1 MDTSRYI
8 SKTSLGTLP
17 NAILTDHS
25 YKENGAKEKN
35 KTHYE
40 GGLPSILDTQGL
52 EEAWASRTPS
62 LGVASHGSRWQGS
75 SRDLCAGLTYKL
87 GKKTAQ
93 LGDTAEGPRVMPGR
107 HPPPLPPCRWQVRCW
122 SRCAGRPAKDPG
134 MQLLIGASLWEGHSQ
149 GWCQARGALSQVPQ
163 PPLRF
168 AGASSHVS
176 SFPTP
181 SRSQPSQGQ
190 TLGRMG
196 APVPP
201 LAFASLTSITQR
213 THGCP
218 AAQEGASRSCLHG
231 KATGEPSARRSDSR
245 RVSVGTAWDA
255 NRQRRGKTSSEA
267 AQSALAALTDTTD
280 QRLVNSTLSF
290 HASGSGGWR
299 SKIKA
304 SADPVSGE
312 NPPPGS

>member
-1 MDTSRYI
+1 MIRRPPRSTQA
-8 SKTSLGTLP
+8 KTLFPYTTLFRS
-17 NAILTDHS
+17 TTT
-25 YKENGAKEKN
+25 E
-35 KTHYE
+35 
-40 GGLPSILDTQGL
+40 
-52 EEAWASRTPS
+52 
-62 LGVASHGSRWQGS
+62 
-75 SRDLCAGLTYKL
+75 
-87 GKKTAQ
+87 
-93 LGDTAEGPRVMPGR
+93 
-107 HPPPLPPCRWQVRCW
+107 
-122 SRCAGRPAKDPG
+122 
-134 MQLLIGASLWEGHSQ
+134 
-149 GWCQARGALSQVPQ
+149 

-304 SADPVSGE
+304 SADPEIGRASCRERVSS
-312 NPPPGS
+312 PV